1 MLKLYH
7 IRYKFDN
14 IYFMNDSLMNSL
26 EKLKEAIESDP
37 RVLHLNEL
45 DKKLNDNE
53 EVMKLAYKK
62 DMALLSYE
70 DSLKHFKEDSKEVG
84 EAQKRLYE
92 AKLSLDK
99 HPLVIEYNNAYKLVR
114 ELYNKINEVLFKK
127 FGEKTC
133 N

>member
-1 MLKLYH
+1 
-7 IRYKFDN
+7 
-14 IYFMNDSLMNSL
+14 MNDSLMNSL

-84 EAQKRLYE
+84 DAQKRLYE
-92 AKLSLDK
+92 AKLSLDN
-99 HPLVIEYNNAYKLVR
+99 HPLVKEYNEAYKEVR
-114 ELYNKINEVLFKK
+114 KIYSQINDELFNRFVIKHRCNK
-127 FGEKTC
+127 
-133 N
+133 